1 MKLHAKTVN
10 MCTQV
15 KQHKSQLD
23 PSYLNLHIP
32 HPTHKPQA
40 TPTFPSLLFN
50 FILTILFPLLSLQI
64 IYHFLSYCQCP
75 PKEIYGVKFL
85 DQKLL
90 PFATIQF
97 KWYSYRIKIC
107 SNEPLQFQ
115 LSSTFTMHIL
125 DGKYLGALSSI
136 QVTLYSVELSTYLH
150 TCITVSYIY
159 CSLFLFLPLDLLP
172 IIVVFTYCFYQY
184 GMCG

>member
-10 MCTQV
+10 MCTQM

-23 PSYLNLHIP
+23 RSHLCIFLTQLTNVRLLSP
-32 HPTHKPQA
+32 
-40 TPTFPSLLFN
+40 FPLYFSTLFLIN
-50 FILTILFPLLSLQI
+50 ILFPLLSLQI

-75 PKEIYGVKFL
+75 PKKIYGVKFL

-90 PFATIQF
+90 PFARIQF

-125 DGKYLGALSSI
+125 DEKYLGALSSI

-159 CSLFLFLPLDLLP
+159 CSLFLFLPLDLLS
-172 IIVVFTYCFYQY
+172 IIVVFTYCFIQ
-184 GMCG
+184 

>member
-1 MKLHAKTVN
+1 MN

-23 PSYLNLHIP
+23 CSHLCIFLTQLTNLRIVP
-32 HPTHKPQA
+32 P
-40 TPTFPSLLFN
+40 
-50 FILTILFPLLSLQI
+50 FPLYFSTLFLLYCFLFFLSKLYTI
-64 IYHFLSYCQCP
+64 FLSYCQCP

-107 SNEPLQFQ
+107 SNAPLQFQ
-115 LSSTFTMHIL
+115 LSSTFTMHL
-125 DGKYLGALSSI
+125 PKYIRWEVPWSSEFI

-159 CSLFLFLPLDLLP
+159 CSLFLFLPLDPL
-172 IIVVFTYCFYQY
+172 IVVFTYSFIQ
-184 GMCG
+184 